1 MRCIIMI
8 MGWHRLTRLM
18 GAKSNMAEMDSTA
31 SYMESIMHQTTT
43 LRSFSI
49 PTRAER
55 FNTCCVT
62 RSLVSLSNA
71 TPNKYP

>member
-18 GAKSNMAEMDSTA
+18 GVRSNMVEMDSTA
-31 SYMESIMHQTTT
+31 SYMESIMHQITT
-43 LRSFSI
+43 LQSISI

-55 FNTCCVT
+55 FSTCCVT
-62 RSLVSLSNA
+62 RSLVSLFNA